1 MVRFYKKILTKLK
14 TYQYRHLNVRL
25 IIFITALSILGF
37 NVVSSAI
44 DNDPSYVQKQL
55 IGIVGGSLVML
66 IVMFIDYHFVLKF
79 AWLIYIFN
87 VFMLLAVRFLGEEHK
102 GAARW
107 IKVAGIQIQ
116 PSELSK
122 IFIILF
128 FAYLFNKYNKDK
140 LNNFK
145 MLSLTVITFA
155 VPLLLI
161 YKQPDLSTS
170 VAIVLVFVAMIY
182 MAGLSYKIIFSVLAL
197 MIPTA
202 IVLVYLIMQ
211 PDQKIL
217 EEYQYNRLVGFYDED
232 NEQAQRISYQQDNA
246 VLAIGSGGLWGK
258 GLGNDSPNS
267 VKNGNLI
274 PEPQTD
280 FIFAVVG
287 EELGFAGTAS
297 IIILLALVTF
307 ECVYVGAHAVDMAG
321 KIICSGMAMII
332 AVQTFINIAVVTKM
346 MPNTG
351 LTLPFV
357 SYGLSSLLS
366 LYLGMGF
373 VLNVGLQRRKL
384 Q

>member
-1 MVRFYKKILTKLK
+1 MIRFYKKILTKLK

-66 IVMFIDYHFVLKF
+66 IVMFIDYRFVLKF

-145 MLSLTVITFA
+145 MLSFTIITFA
-155 VPLLLI
+155 VH
-161 YKQPDLSTS
+161 
-170 VAIVLVFVAMIY
+170 F
-182 MAGLSYKIIFSVLAL
+182 F
-197 MIPTA
+197 
-202 IVLVYLIMQ
+202 
-211 PDQKIL
+211 
-217 EEYQYNRLVGFYDED
+217 
-232 NEQAQRISYQQDNA
+232 
-246 VLAIGSGGLWGK
+246 
-258 GLGNDSPNS
+258 
-267 VKNGNLI
+267 
-274 PEPQTD
+274 
-280 FIFAVVG
+280 
-287 EELGFAGTAS
+287 
-297 IIILLALVTF
+297 
-307 ECVYVGAHAVDMAG
+307 
-321 KIICSGMAMII
+321 
-332 AVQTFINIAVVTKM
+332 
-346 MPNTG
+346 
-351 LTLPFV
+351 
-357 SYGLSSLLS
+357 
-366 LYLGMGF
+366 
-373 VLNVGLQRRKL
+373 
-384 Q
+384 

>member
-1 MVRFYKKILTKLK
+1 MIRFYKKILTKLK

-66 IVMFIDYHFVLKF
+66 IVMFIDYRFVLKF

-122 IFIILF
+122 ILLF
-128 FAYLFNKYNKDK
+128 
-140 LNNFK
+140 
-145 MLSLTVITFA
+145 TIITFA

-170 VAIVLVFVAMIY
+170 VAIVLVFAAMIY
-182 MAGLSYKIIFSVLAL
+182 IAGLSYKIIFSVLAL

-297 IIILLALVTF
+297 IILLALVTF
-307 ECVYVGAHAVDMAG
+307 ECVYVGAHAADMAG

>member
-1 MVRFYKKILTKLK
+1 MIRFYKKILAKLK

-55 IGIVGGSLVML
+55 IGIIGGSLVML
-66 IVMFIDYHFVLKF
+66 IVMFIDYRFVLKF

-155 VPLLLI
+155 VPLFLI

-170 VAIVLVFVAMIY
+170 VAIVLVFAAMIY
-182 MAGLSYKIIFSVLAL
+182 IAGLSYKIIFSVFAL

-202 IVLVYLIMQ
+202 
-211 PDQKIL
+211 
-217 EEYQYNRLVGFYDED
+217 
-232 NEQAQRISYQQDNA
+232 
-246 VLAIGSGGLWGK
+246 
-258 GLGNDSPNS
+258 
-267 VKNGNLI
+267 
-274 PEPQTD
+274 
-280 FIFAVVG
+280 
-287 EELGFAGTAS
+287 
-297 IIILLALVTF
+297 
-307 ECVYVGAHAVDMAG
+307 
-321 KIICSGMAMII
+321 
-332 AVQTFINIAVVTKM
+332 
-346 MPNTG
+346 
-351 LTLPFV
+351 
-357 SYGLSSLLS
+357 LS
-366 LYLGMGF
+366 LIHI
-373 VLNVGLQRRKL
+373 
-384 Q
+384 